1 MSSRIQT
8 SAMRKVLSEHS
19 RCELCGS
26 SRNIEAH
33 HIIPISLGGAD
44 CVENILAVCEKC
56 HVLLTPKS
64 MLTKKGIDNIQVNNF
79 AIMVKNAVYDKII
92 QEEEEYGSALSFSDV
107 LDVFDGV
114 IETVQGTIS
123 QRKGARHA

>member
-8 SAMRKVLSEHS
+8 SAMRKVLSEHG

-26 SRNIEAH
+26 PRNIEAH
-33 HIIPISLGGAD
+33 HIIPISFGGAD

-64 MLTKKGIDNIQVNNF
+64 TLTRKGIDNIQVNNF

-114 IETVQGTIS
+114 IETVQRTIS
-123 QRKGARHA
+123 QRKGARPA